1 MTDAPVLTQIEG
13 AVMRITLNRPTVL
26 NAMDGECYRLFG
38 LALQRAMRPDVRA
51 VVVTGAGRAFC
62 AGHDLSTMEDDDP
75 ASDLRWT
82 DATVR
87 GLAALEKPVIAA
99 INGVAVGGG
108 LSIALAC
115 DFRLCA
121 ATARLIAGFA
131 DAGLVPDFGAS
142 WLIARSIGADRAF
155 RWIAEGGAL
164 TAPEALALGL
174 VTSVI
179 EPGDLLPEA
188 EALAARMSQRPTR
201 ALGLAKT
208 LLHAAPASSLADA
221 LEREAQAQTLAAATH
236 DYQEALLAFREKRKP
251 SFKGY

>member
-1 MTDAPVLTQIEG
+1 MTDAPVLTQIDG
-13 AVMRITLNRPTVL
+13 AVMQITLNRPTVL

-51 VVVTGAGRAFC
+51 VIVTGAGRAFC
-62 AGHDLSTMEDDDP
+62 AGHDLSAMEDDDP

-121 ATARLIAGFA
+121 STARLIAGFA

-142 WLIARSIGADRAF
+142 WLLTRSMGADRAF
-155 RWIAEGGAL
+155 RWIADGSAM
-164 TAPEALALGL
+164 TAPEALSAGL
-174 VTSVI
+174 VTSVLD
-179 EPGDLLPEA
+179 PQALLPEA
-188 EALAARMSQRPTR
+188 EALAARLAQRPTR

-208 LLHAAPASSLADA
+208 LLHAAAASSLADA
-221 LEREAQAQTLAAATH
+221 LEREAQAQALAAATN
-236 DYQEALLAFREKRKP
+236 DYREALFAFREKRKP